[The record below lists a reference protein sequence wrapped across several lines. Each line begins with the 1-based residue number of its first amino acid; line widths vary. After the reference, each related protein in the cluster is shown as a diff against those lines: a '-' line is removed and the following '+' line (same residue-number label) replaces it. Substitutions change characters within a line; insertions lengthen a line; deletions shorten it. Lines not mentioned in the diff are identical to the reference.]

1 MTTPLGRLETDTKHS
16 NTAHTLIEQSHVL
29 MNDGIAVYTVAWG
42 ESQCKDFLIELRCNT
57 ITHLLFQ
64 YFL

>member
-1 MTTPLGRLETDTKHS
+1 MTTPLGRLETDMKHS

-42 ESQCKDFLIELRCNT
+42 ESQYKDFLIELRCNT
-57 ITHLLFQ
+57 NLLFQ